1 MGRSERSLTAL
12 GRRVAEL
19 QDRAPGARLD
29 LERGRARLLEAE
41 LPGGRWGG
49 GSGGAAGARSPS
61 GARLRAPGRGGRGRV
76 AAWMAAA
83 AALVLSTVALVIVAR
98 RGAPMR
104 FELGAT
110 EVGIVGA
117 WIAAPAAA
125 ELPIRFSDGSLLRLA
140 PGGRARVASV
150 DANGAEIALE
160 RGALDVAVVHREGA
174 RWRVRV
180 GPFLVNVIGTRFET
194 RWDPVSE
201 RFEVALRDGAITV
214 TGPLVGDARAIRAG
228 ERLVVSPGTNML
240 EVAPIPI
247 DATTLG
253 AGSTSVGPGSTPA
266 GSEPGSTPVGSTS
279 AATTLGADSTSVG
292 PGSTSVG
299 STSVGPGS
307 TPVGSTSVGPGSTS
321 VGSTSVG
328 PGSTSVGSTSVGPGS
343 TPVGSTSVGPGST
356 PVGSTSVGSTS
367 VGSTSVG
374 PGSTPVGSTSA
385 ATTLGSGST
394 SVGSTHLP
402 GHADAEASLAPL
414 PAAPET
420 PRWRALALD
429 ARYKDALAAAER
441 EGFDALCA
449 TASAGDLHALGDA
462 ARLGGSTARAV
473 QAFTALRRR
482 FPGSPEAASAAFL
495 LGRIA
500 QDQSNDPAG
509 SARWFTRY
517 LTEHP
522 GGAFAADAAG
532 RLVEAEDR
540 RGDDAGARRAAER
553 YLAAYPNGSHA
564 AYARRLLARAPSPT
578 PAPSSAAP
586 AEPPAP

>member
-1 MGRSERSLTAL
+1 MGQSERSLTAL
-12 GRRVAEL
+12 GRRVAAM
-19 QDRAPGARLD
+19 QDRAPAARLD
-29 LERGRARLLEAE
+29 LERGRARLMEAE
-41 LPGGRWGG
+41 LPGRRWGG
-49 GSGGAAGARSPS
+49 GAGEGAAS
-61 GARLRAPGRGGRGRV
+61 GARLRAPGRGSERRA
-76 AAWMAAA
+76 AAWLAAA
-83 AALVLSTVALVIVAR
+83 AALVLSAVAVVIAVR
-98 RGAPMR
+98 PGAPMR

-110 EVGIVGA
+110 EVGVVGA

-160 RGALDVAVVHREGA
+160 RGVLDVAVVHREGA

-180 GPFLVNVIGTRFET
+180 GPFQVHVIGTRFET
-194 RWDPVSE
+194 RWDPVTE
-201 RFEVALRDGAITV
+201 RFEVALIEGAITV
-214 TGPLVGDARAIRAG
+214 SGPVVGEARAIRAG
-228 ERLVVSPGTNML
+228 ERLTVSPGTNKL
-240 EVAPIPI
+240 EVAPA
-247 DATTLG
+247 ATTLG
-253 AGSTSVGPGSTPA
+253 AGPTSAEAEQPPGSTSVGSTSVGP
-266 GSEPGSTPVGSTS
+266 
-279 AATTLGADSTSVG
+279 G

-299 STSVGPGS
+299 STSVGP
-307 TPVGSTSVGPGSTS
+307 GSTSVGPGSTS

-328 PGSTSVGSTSVGPGS
+328 PGPGSTSVGSTSVGP
-343 TPVGSTSVGPGST
+343 
-356 PVGSTSVGSTS
+356 
-367 VGSTSVG
+367 G

-394 SVGSTHLP
+394 PVGPGSTPVGSTHPPGASTTLRP
-402 GHADAEASLAPL
+402 LHDAAAPATGHAGAEASPAPPL
-414 PAAPET
+414 AAPEV

-449 TASAGDLHALGDA
+449 AASAGDLHALGDA
-462 ARLGGSTARAV
+462 ARLGGGTARAV

-509 SARWFTRY
+509 AARWFTRY
-517 LTEHP
+517 LSEHP

-540 RGDDAGARRAAER
+540 RGDEASARRAAER
-553 YLAAYPNGSHA
+553 YLAAHPSGSHA
-564 AYARRLLARAPSPT
+564 AYARRLLARPPGPT
-578 PAPSSAAP
+578 PSAPPPPTPSAAP